1 VKRSAEQ
8 VVRELAALPQPGL
21 DATELG
27 EALSRAIRPL
37 VAHDGLRMV
46 GRNANARIAL
56 GSFSFVHG
64 YEPEFGRALYRGLLA
79 GEDPYPLDVLKHRSV
94 PGAVVGHRRYGRYE
108 LRMVLRDAKG
118 IWGTVG
124 LLRDED
130 SFAESDTISLN
141 ALTSALV
148 DVLRRHVT
156 GTLFP
161 VGPTLPSGVFM
172 LDSEHR
178 IRAATTEAECWHERL
193 RSAAAPEWTLD
204 AGLAILSRE
213 ARAGR
218 PSLIVGP
225 AASYGHWVAMQGQV
239 LGDDVAVIVQQA
251 NGELLLPPFCD
262 WYGLTTR
269 ERQIVTRLYDGSAPK
284 QVARQLQLSVHT
296 VNEHLTAV
304 YRKTGAVGR
313 DELVAAISG

>member
-1 VKRSAEQ
+1 
-8 VVRELAALPQPGL
+8 L
-21 DATELG
+21 
-27 EALSRAIRPL
+27 
-37 VAHDGLRMV
+37 
-46 GRNANARIAL
+46 
-56 GSFSFVHG
+56 
-64 YEPEFGRALYRGLLA
+64 
-79 GEDPYPLDVLKHRSV
+79 
-94 PGAVVGHRRYGRYE
+94 
-108 LRMVLRDAKG
+108 VLRDSRG
-118 IWGTVG
+118 IWGTIG
-124 LLRDED
+124 LLRGQDARP
-130 SFAESDTISLN
+130 FVPTDTLVLS

-161 VGPTLPSGVFM
+161 VGEKLPAGVFL
-172 LDSEHR
+172 LDAKHR
-178 IRAATTEAECWHERL
+178 IHAATTEAERWLSRL
-193 RSAAAPEWTLD
+193 RSAAGPDWTLD

-213 ARAGR
+213 TRAGR

-239 LGDDVAVIVQQA
+239 LGEDAAVIVQQA
-251 NGELLLPPFCD
+251 NGELLLPSFCD
-262 WYGLTTR
+262 WYGLTGR